1 LKNFPHSNAVG
12 WCCLA
17 WFAEA
22 KYSNRRRWDPGEW
35 NVSTFFKFDVGDC
48 QINIWR
54 DVEDKLVNHAKKVE
68 MTT

>member
-1 LKNFPHSNAVG
+1 MR
-12 WCCLA
+12 LA
-17 WFAEA
+17 GAA
-22 KYSNRRRWDPGEW
+22 LLGLPKQSPLSYSNRRRWDSGEW